1 MARRLNLSD
10 WLRRYGTRATK
21 RLLTCAVFAS
31 AIPLLI
37 VATWTLTRAAAQDVT
52 GSLAGQS
59 EEEASRKSAGCITCH
74 TSTDEPT
81 MHPSKAVHLGC
92 TDCHGGDSNAAI
104 VPATPPSSPEYNAL
118 KEKAH
123 VQPRDPAF
131 REHSAMPERVYTKWL
146 KESPEYIKFRNPGD
160 LRVAAETCGQ
170 IGCHPAET
178 RAVSTSMMTHAG
190 LLWGAA
196 LYNNGAI
203 PYKNAR
209 FGESYSRDGAPQL
222 LRSIPAPT
230 ADETRHKGV
239 LPELAPLYR
248 WEVSQ
253 PGNILRVFERGGEK
267 KAELAN
273 PSRDE
278 IPGKPDDKLSDRG
291 LGTELRTDPVFLGL
305 QKTRLLDPILS
316 FPGTDDHPGDY
327 RASGCSACHV
337 IYANDRDP
345 AHAGPYA
352 QFGHSGY
359 SASADPTIPKN
370 ESGHPLKHAFTR
382 AIPSSQCMICHVHP
396 GTNMVTTYFGLT
408 WWDNE
413 IDGDR
418 MYPSAQHDPTEED
431 RYQSFL
437 RNPEAAAAR
446 GDWGDEKFLEQT
458 GSPEFNAQLKT
469 TQFADFHGHGW
480 VFRSVYKHDRK
491 GNWLDKDGNEI
502 AFDDPERLQ
511 KAVHL
516 ADIHLEKGMQC
527 ADCHFARD
535 NHGTG
540 KLYGEPR
547 AAVEID
553 CVDCHGTIRQ
563 KARLTTSGPA
573 AADPIR
579 PGDPRGQ
586 RLDALRTPWGLRRF
600 EWRSDQLFQRSMT
613 DEKVEWEIVQTKDT
627 VTPGN
632 SHFSMKS
639 FRAKLMG
646 KDGLALSRTPDDD
659 SMLAHG
665 NSSMTCYA
673 CHTSWTPTCFGC
685 HLQMT
690 ANARRQMLH
699 NEGLLT
705 RNYTSYNFQ
714 VLRDDAYFLGI
725 DGTVTGHRV
734 APARSSCAVLVSSQ
748 NANREWLYYEQQT
761 ISTEGFSGQAFS
773 TFVPHTVRARET
785 KQCSD
790 CHVSAANDNNAWM
803 AQLLLQGTNFM
814 NFMGRY
820 IYVATGT
827 KGFEA
832 IAVAEHDEPEAIY
845 GSDLQRVAYP
855 DDYKN
860 FVAHNRRLSAVAR
873 HEGNVLDIQAR
884 GEYAYA
890 ATGKGG
896 LRIYD
901 IANIDNKGFSE
912 RMTTAPVS
920 PLGQRFYLPTKD
932 AVAVASPTT
941 LGVDPLRTRVPENEE
956 QSIHLLYGFLYV
968 ADKEEGLVVVGN
980 PDLKSK
986 SPGVGTL
993 LDGNPSNNFL
1003 TRALAFNPNGILTGA
1018 RRITI
1023 AGTFAYVL
1031 TDKALVVVELSNPL
1045 APKITDTLAAPVL
1058 NEPRAIAVQFRYAF
1072 LADRDGLK
1080 ILDATDLAH
1089 PKLIPN
1095 ALVQFEDARNIY
1107 VARTYAYVSAGKQG
1121 LGIVDVANPASPK
1134 LDQLFTAGGQ
1144 LNDVNDVKIGMVA
1157 GSAFA
1162 FVADGRYGL
1171 RVLQIIS
1178 PWDDPA
1184 HFSGFSPRPTPKL
1197 IATAPTK
1204 GPALAISKGID
1215 RDRAVDESG
1224 NQLAV
1229 FGRRGARPFNR
1240 AEMEGLYL
1248 RNGQLY
1254 TVTDEP
1260 VERPYSTGGSHQ
1272 PTAWLDRVWEWVSG
1286 PR

>member
-1 MARRLNLSD
+1 MLRRLEKWIASGLEKRHRQTLSV
-10 WLRRYGTRATK
+10 LVAS
-21 RLLTCAVFAS
+21 LLMLLLAARILFPS
-31 AIPLLI
+31 AL
-37 VATWTLTRAAAQDVT
+37 AQEAAAP
-52 GSLAGQS
+52 LFGQTQ
-59 EEEASRKSAGCITCH
+59 EEADRKSAGCITCH

-92 TDCHGGDSNAAI
+92 ADCHGGNFSAEI
-104 VPATPPSSPEYNAL
+104 PQGTTPGSADYNAV

-123 VQPRDPAF
+123 VQSHDPAF
-131 REHSAMPERVYTKWL
+131 RERSAIPERAYTKWL

-160 LRVAAETCGQ
+160 LRVAPETCGTT
-170 IGCHPAET
+170 GCHPSET
-178 RAVSTSMMTHAG
+178 RAVATSMMTHAG
-190 LLWGAA
+190 FLWGAA
-196 LYNNGAI
+196 LYNNGGF
-203 PYKNAR
+203 PYKNTR
-209 FGESYSRDGAPQL
+209 FGESYDRNGMPQSL
-222 LRSIPAPT
+222 KTIPPPT
-230 ADETRHKGV
+230 PEETRHKGV
-239 LPELAPLYR
+239 LPELSPLYR

-253 PGNILRVFERGGEK
+253 PGNVLRVFERGGEK
-267 KAELAN
+267 KAEVGN
-273 PSRDE
+273 PTRE
-278 IPGKPDDKLSDRG
+278 ELPGKPDEKLSDRG
-291 LGTELRTDPVFLGL
+291 FGTELRTDPVFLGL
-305 QKTRLLDPILS
+305 QKTRLLDPVLS

-345 AHAGPYA
+345 AHSGFYA
-352 QFGHSGY
+352 QFGHSAF

-370 ESGHPLKHAFTR
+370 EPGHPIKHVFTR
-382 AIPSSQCMICHVHP
+382 AIPSSQCMVCHVHP

-413 IDGDR
+413 TDGDK
-418 MYPSAQHDPTEED
+418 MYPPQQHNPTEEQ
-431 RYQSFL
+431 RYQSYL
-437 RNPEAAAAR
+437 HNPEAAAAR
-446 GDWGDEKFLEQT
+446 GQWSNEKSLEQT
-458 GSPEFNAQLKT
+458 GSTEFNAQLKT
-469 TQFADFHGHGW
+469 TKFADFHGHGW
-480 VFRSVYKHDRK
+480 VFRAVYKHDRK
-491 GNWLDKDGNEI
+491 GNWLDADGNEI
-502 AFDDPERLQ
+502 AFDDPQRFA

-527 ADCHFARD
+527 VDCHFAQD

-540 KLYGEPR
+540 EVYGEPR

-553 CVDCHGTIRQ
+553 CVDCHGTMRG
-563 KARLTTSGPA
+563 KATVTTSGPA
-573 AADPIR
+573 AADPLR
-579 PGDPRGQ
+579 PGEPRGRQ
-586 RLDALRTPWGLRRF
+586 LDALRTPWGLRRF
-600 EWRSDQLFQRSMT
+600 EWRDDKLFQRSMT
-613 DEKVEWEIVQTKDT
+613 DEKMEWEIVQTKDT

-632 SHFSMKS
+632 QHFSMKS

-646 KDGLALSRTPDDD
+646 KDGLAQSRVPNDD
-659 SMLAHG
+659 SALAHG

-690 ANARRQMLH
+690 ANARRPMLH
-699 NEGLLT
+699 NEGLVT
-705 RNYTSYNFQ
+705 KNYTSYNFQ
-714 VLRDDAYFLGI
+714 VLRDDAYFLGV
-725 DGTVTGHRV
+725 DGTVTGHRI

-748 NANREWLYYEQQT
+748 NADREWLYYTQQT

-773 TFVPHTVRARET
+773 TFVPHTVRTTET
-785 KQCSD
+785 KECSD

-820 IYVATGT
+820 IYVATGD

-845 GSDLQRVAYP
+845 GSDLQRIAYP
-855 DDYKN
+855 DDFKK
-860 FVAHNRRLSAVAR
+860 FVAQDRQLYLVAG
-873 HEGNVLDIQAR
+873 HTGNVLDIQTR

-896 LRIYD
+896 LRVYD
-901 IANIDNKGFSE
+901 IANIDNKGFSQKVS
-912 RMTTAPVS
+912 TAPVS

-941 LGVDPLRTRVPENEE
+941 LGVDPLRTRLAENEE
-956 QSIHLLYGFLYV
+956 QPIHLLYGFLYV

-1003 TRALAFNPNGILTGA
+1003 TRALAFNPNGALTGA
-1018 RRITI
+1018 RRVTV
-1023 AGTFAYVL
+1023 AGTFAYVI
-1031 TDKALVVVELSNPL
+1031 TDKALIVVDLDNPL
-1045 APKITDTLAAPVL
+1045 APKITAMIGAPLV
-1058 NEPRAIAVQFRYAF
+1058 NDPRAIAVQFRYAF
-1072 LADRDGLK
+1072 VVDRDGLK
-1080 ILDATDLAH
+1080 VLDVTDLAH
-1089 PKLIPN
+1089 PQPVAE
-1095 ALVQFEDARNIY
+1095 ALVRLEDARNIY
-1107 VARTYAYVSAGKQG
+1107 VARTYAYVSAGRQG
-1121 LGIVDVANPASPK
+1121 LAIVDVERPATPK
-1134 LDQLFTAGGQ
+1134 LDQVFTAGGQ

-1162 FVADGRYGL
+1162 FVADGKNGL

-1184 HFSGFSPRPTPKL
+1184 HFSGFSPRPAPKL
-1197 IATAPTK
+1197 IATGRTRGA
-1204 GPALAISKGID
+1204 ALAVSKGID

-1229 FGRRGARPFNR
+1229 FGRRGARPLNL
-1240 AEMEGLYL
+1240 AEMQRLYL
-1248 RNGQLY
+1248 RNGRLY
-1254 TVTDEP
+1254 AVADEP
-1260 VERPYSTGGSHQ
+1260 FERPYPATESSAAS
-1272 PTAWLDRVWEWVSG
+1272 PWLERIWTWTS
-1286 PR
+1286 PRN